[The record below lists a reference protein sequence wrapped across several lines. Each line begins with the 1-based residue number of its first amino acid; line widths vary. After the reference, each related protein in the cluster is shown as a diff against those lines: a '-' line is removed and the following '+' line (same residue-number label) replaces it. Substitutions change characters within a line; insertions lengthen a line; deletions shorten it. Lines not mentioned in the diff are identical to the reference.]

1 MGAASSMALPDDL
14 DASQKSSIVATMRD
28 EYNSLVANGTSEEEV
43 QQLLTERFR
52 ALVAPENAATNGA
65 TASPKPVSRR
75 DMLSSQAA
83 KLVPTGLKKALPGDG
98 NRTLPRQASAAGGA
112 SGGAKTSAE
121 KKGPTRRRSYGERE
135 SKKIMNGAVAA
146 AELAVSQSEATLT
159 PDKPNSPELVEEA
172 RDSWDSV
179 SQLPYCN
186 VCQMAFKSMS
196 VLDRHTKYSEMH
208 LKAVKRLEETAEN
221 AATTSSNSATEVV
234 PLPKALPRQVEGQDY
249 KLLYSGSK
257 FFWRTQDNIDLS
269 FFHHLTCSVIEIV
282 PFNVYKNK
290 ELERLYFDLGKIH
303 AHIDPDVEEK
313 IVALRA
319 DFKDAQK
326 TDKFQ
331 SQIFP
336 EEQERLQLTRLAL
349 TTYLLTRLHLQ
360 QVVPDKPVST
370 LTFIHS
376 SLPSENGSNPFL
388 PEPPSILIPVTVV
401 HRRNTSTEEVK
412 QKINELEIDQKA
424 LRQNIQKAENI
435 AAMIHGFASIFGYR
449 KRLMAMSLPRRRWI
463 LAVRK
468 VIQIAAVTRTRAR
481 LEALEKGASSP
492 GAAPPVQRRKRGA
505 SQYIKESHV

>member
-1 MGAASSMALPDDL
+1 MVLPDDL
-14 DASQKSSIVATMRD
+14 DASQKSSIVASMRD
-28 EYNSLVANGTSEEEV
+28 EYNSLVAKGSSEEEV

-52 ALVAPENAATNGA
+52 TLVASGNAATNSA

-98 NRTLPRQASAAGGA
+98 NRTLPRQAGTAGGGAAGGA
-112 SGGAKTSAE
+112 KSSAE
-121 KKGPTRRRSYGERE
+121 KRGPTRRRSYGERE
-135 SKKIMNGAVAA
+135 SKKIMSGAVAA
-146 AELAVSQSEATLT
+146 AELAVSQSEATLS
-159 PDKPNSPELVEEA
+159 PGKPSSPEIVEEA

-186 VCQMAFKSMS
+186 ICQMAFKSMS
-196 VLDRHTKYSEMH
+196 VLDRHTKYSDMH
-208 LKAVKRLEETAEN
+208 LKAVKKLEETAEN
-221 AATTSSNSATEVV
+221 AATTSSSLASEVV

-303 AHIDPDVEEK
+303 AFIDPDVEES
-313 IVALRA
+313 IVVLRA
-319 DFKDAQK
+319 EFKDAHK

-331 SQIFP
+331 SQVFP
-336 EEQERLQLTRLAL
+336 EEQQRLQLTRLAL

-376 SLPSENGSNPFL
+376 SLPSEIGSNPFL
-388 PEPPSILIPVTVV
+388 PEPPSILIPVSVV

-435 AAMIHGFASIFGYR
+435 AAMIHGFASIFSYR
-449 KRLMAMSLPRRRWI
+449 KRLMLMSLPRRRWI

-492 GAAPPVQRRKRGA
+492 GAASPVQRRKRGA